1 METVERR
8 DSDRRGHSGE
18 GRRLLEDLFRTRR
31 RELYLHAYGIL
42 RDGEDANDT
51 LQDAFV
57 RAVCHVERLRT
68 RNDPYRW
75 IRRIVTK
82 PSMDSVPITAPCCRC
97 VWSTR

>member
-68 RNDPYRW
+68 RNDPYSW